1 MARRRNK
8 HDQGARS
15 RARHSEGA
23 GGAQVALPAL
33 SSLLDVPPFDDLASD
48 AVQRA
53 AFAQACERVVRE
65 YGVDADELCM
75 GCVVRLDRGFPAV
88 VCASGL
94 IRAEHAARLAKLDE
108 IRPAVGDWVVCRRPP
123 EHDMGVIEEVLPR
136 SSELARWRGGTRG
149 ERQTLAANVDVVLVA
164 QQLGDRP
171 LACDRIVRS
180 VVVALDGGSAVAVV
194 LTKAD
199 RAGAPGLER
208 DASLV
213 REVLG
218 EGVPVVA
225 TAAGADDAC
234 DLADAAARSGAAWGT
249 DAVAGLVGPRRVGV
263 VLGESGAGK
272 STLLNALLGHEALEV
287 GEVRGRDDAGR
298 HTTVARRMV
307 ALPQGGVIVDAPGLR
322 SLPVLGHEEGLS
334 RAFPLVTEAAGMCRF
349 RDCTHTSEPGCAVLA
364 ACEAGEF
371 PPARLEAYR
380 AIAAEMDHAR
390 RMLDPDV

>member
-1 MARRRNK
+1 
-8 HDQGARS
+8 
-15 RARHSEGA
+15 
-23 GGAQVALPAL
+23 
-33 SSLLDVPPFDDLASD
+33 
-48 AVQRA
+48 
-53 AFAQACERVVRE
+53 
-65 YGVDADELCM
+65 
-75 GCVVRLDRGFPAV
+75 
-88 VCASGL
+88 
-94 IRAEHAARLAKLDE
+94 
-108 IRPAVGDWVVCRRPP
+108 
-123 EHDMGVIEEVLPR
+123 MGVIEEVLPR

-164 QQLGDRP
+164 QQLGARP
-171 LACDRIVRS
+171 LSCDRIVRS
-180 VVVALDGGSAVAVV
+180 VVVALDGGSAAAVV

-199 RAGAPGLER
+199 RAGTSGLER
-208 DASLV
+208 DASLL

-218 EGVPVVA
+218 DGVPMVV
-225 TAAGADDAC
+225 TAAGADDGTC
-234 DLADAAARSGAAWGT
+234 DLADAAARVGAAWGT

-334 RAFPLVTEAAGMCRF
+334 RAFPLITEAAGMCRF

-364 ACEAGEF
+364 ACDAGEF
-371 PPARLEAYR
+371 PQARLEAYR

-390 RMLDPDV
+390 CMLDPDV